1 MKPNAIF
8 IDNHVK
14 DIAAVDFF
22 TVSTVEFRILY
33 CFGGLL
39 APSSLILVDSVDGK
53 DHWTTNSR
61 PVALSGRGPRPGTF
75 RFRRHRKPEHSGIRE
90 QPRMRFNDLRLA
102 EPLDRAVAAE
112 GLPPGS

>member
-1 MKPNAIF
+1 MKPYAIF
-8 IDNHVK
+8 IDNHIK

-22 TVSTVEFRILY
+22 TLSTVAFRILY

-75 RFRRHRKPEHSGIRE
+75 RFRGHPQARPITSQTLATISGVRAEWATPIR
-90 QPRMRFNDLRLA
+90 
-102 EPLDRAVAAE
+102 
-112 GLPPGS
+112 